1 MYKIFIGDKMLIVF
15 FRALVLY
22 SVVFLVIRLMGKK
35 ELSKVQPFELAIIIV
50 ISDLA
55 SAPMSSRGLSL
66 LDGIIPI
73 ITLLFAYSLF
83 LLLNHS
89 SNKVQDI
96 VCGKPILIIKNGKIV
111 QKEFENQKYTV
122 SDIMSQLHEKDIF
135 SIAEV
140 EYGII
145 ETNGNLSIIRKDEK
159 VNSIP
164 LNVVEDGKLSDTNIQ
179 MLGIEKSQVERMIK
193 NKKIKLEDIL
203 YAQMDKDY
211 NFVYQLK
218 EKEVKA

>member
-1 MYKIFIGDKMLIVF
+1 MLIVF

-22 SVVFLVIRLMGKK
+22 CVVFLVIRLMGKK

-73 ITLLFAYSLF
+73 ITLLLAYLIF

-96 VCGKPILIIKNGKIV
+96 VCGKPVLIIKDGKIIE
-111 QKEFENQKYTV
+111 KEFNSQKYTV
-122 SDIMSQLHEKDIF
+122 SDLMSQLHEKDIF
-135 SIAEV
+135 LISDV
-140 EYGII
+140 KYGIL
-145 ETNGNLSIIRKDEK
+145 ETNGNLSVVKNDPNITSLP
-159 VNSIP
+159 VNVI
-164 LNVVEDGKLSDTNIQ
+164 EDGKLAEANMELI
-179 MLGIEKSQVERMIK
+179 GISKGDVERLVK
-193 NKKIKLEDIL
+193 AKKVKVEDIL
-203 YAQMDKDY
+203 VGQMDSSYK
-211 NFVYQLK
+211 FTYQLK
-218 EKEVKA
+218 EKEV

>member
-1 MYKIFIGDKMLIVF
+1 MLIVF

-22 SVVFLVIRLMGKK
+22 CVVFLVIRLMGKK

-73 ITLLFAYSLF
+73 ITLLLAYLIF

-96 VCGKPILIIKNGKIV
+96 VCGKPVLIIKDGKIIE
-111 QKEFENQKYTV
+111 KEFNSQKYTV
-122 SDIMSQLHEKDIF
+122 SDLMSQLHEKDIF
-135 SIAEV
+135 LISDV
-140 EYGII
+140 KYGIL
-145 ETNGNLSIIRKDEK
+145 ETNGNLSVVKNDPNINSLP
-159 VNSIP
+159 VNVI
-164 LNVVEDGKLSDTNIQ
+164 EDGKLAEANMELI
-179 MLGIEKSQVERMIK
+179 GISKGDVERLVK
-193 NKKIKLEDIL
+193 AKKVKVEDIL
-203 YAQMDKDY
+203 VGQMDSSYK
-211 NFVYQLK
+211 FTYQLK
-218 EKEVKA
+218 EKEV

>member
-1 MYKIFIGDKMLIVF
+1 MLIVF

-22 SVVFLVIRLMGKK
+22 CVVFLVIRLMGKK

-73 ITLLFAYSLF
+73 ITLLLAYLIF

-96 VCGKPILIIKNGKIV
+96 VCGKPVLIIKYGKIIE
-111 QKEFENQKYTV
+111 KEFNSQKYTV
-122 SDIMSQLHEKDIF
+122 SDLMSQLHEKDIF
-135 SIAEV
+135 LISDV
-140 EYGII
+140 KYGIL
-145 ETNGNLSIIRKDEK
+145 ETNGNLSVVKNDPNINSLP
-159 VNSIP
+159 VNVI
-164 LNVVEDGKLSDTNIQ
+164 EDGKLAEANMELI
-179 MLGIEKSQVERMIK
+179 GISKGDVERLVK
-193 NKKIKLEDIL
+193 AKKVKVEDIL
-203 YAQMDKDY
+203 VGQMDSSYK
-211 NFVYQLK
+211 FTYQLK
-218 EKEVKA
+218 EKEV